1 MPTPLRVMEPGFHF
15 QKKYLST
22 TMGMVLIY
30 GLILLTIIII
40 IGIFLLIYSIRKKW
54 KTGIAIAIVLL
65 VLVTMG
71 LFTNQIDSVTTTKD
85 DIRQQL
91 GYAQVDLQDDFRII
105 ENSISGMPE
114 RLQTTKLL
122 ISKND
127 RKRIITS
134 IEESE
139 NFQAFRSSDSLAN
152 NTNLSTDK
160 IGESFN
166 ASCPEFYIRELSTL
180 VDDYTTKIQV
190 SIDAGSDTLI
200 YRQYEE

>member
-1 MPTPLRVMEPGFHF
+1 
-15 QKKYLST
+15 
-22 TMGMVLIY
+22 MGMGLIY

-40 IGIFLLIYSIRKKW
+40 IGIFLLIYSVRKKW

-65 VLVTMG
+65 VLVIMG
-71 LFTNQIDSVTTTKD
+71 LFTNQIDSVTTTKA

-114 RLQTTKLL
+114 RLQITKLL

-180 VDDYTTKIQV
+180 VDDYPTKIQV